1 MKRLFSSLVLSF
13 ACLSALAVGQLTG
26 ILTQEMLNAP
36 GDVFFVRGEMTLA
49 GATITVPQGK
59 TLVFTGGTLDGGEIV
74 GTGTSI
80 QMLQTRP
87 AFGLGLVISG
97 KWNVPEVHD
106 GWFAFDDSEE
116 FVSNQIIK
124 NVFALSNDETPC
136 HIFFEENRTY
146 FFEMPYKG
154 RGDFGHMVGSK
165 IVDGKS
171 RKDYSEIL
179 YDKFDFL
186 RIFTIP
192 SNTHLTV
199 NNRWKMLPTSI
210 GAYFVFW
217 EYGKRDITVDGKGT
231 ISGDNDWH
239 RYDTPVYST
248 NYYGEWGHLF
258 RCVRCTNFV
267 FRDITLSDSFG
278 DCIIFSG
285 SYNPDEKESRWSS
298 GLVVENVKILRARR
312 NGIAVGARNVSVRN
326 CHFEG
331 CGSSSA
337 KGTAPRCAIDFEPDG
352 VTTYSSI
359 GNRNVLMEN
368 CTFLDNYYD
377 VASSVNNLPGYGK
390 VATTV
395 KNCHFTSR
403 IRITATYWIKFENC
417 YIPSLFK
424 KSDNSKYTSRF
435 IEFVNCEFGEDKET
449 VQGHFRPE
457 TNKFTDC
464 KYTTGK
470 K

>member
-74 GTGTSI
+74 GAGTSI

-171 RKDYSEIL
+171 RKLIIL
-179 YDKFDFL
+179 
-186 RIFTIP
+186 
-192 SNTHLTV
+192 
-199 NNRWKMLPTSI
+199 
-210 GAYFVFW
+210 
-217 EYGKRDITVDGKGT
+217 
-231 ISGDNDWH
+231 
-239 RYDTPVYST
+239 
-248 NYYGEWGHLF
+248 
-258 RCVRCTNFV
+258 
-267 FRDITLSDSFG
+267 
-278 DCIIFSG
+278 
-285 SYNPDEKESRWSS
+285 
-298 GLVVENVKILRARR
+298 
-312 NGIAVGARNVSVRN
+312 
-326 CHFEG
+326 
-331 CGSSSA
+331 
-337 KGTAPRCAIDFEPDG
+337 
-352 VTTYSSI
+352 
-359 GNRNVLMEN
+359 
-368 CTFLDNYYD
+368 
-377 VASSVNNLPGYGK
+377 
-390 VATTV
+390 
-395 KNCHFTSR
+395 
-403 IRITATYWIKFENC
+403 
-417 YIPSLFK
+417 
-424 KSDNSKYTSRF
+424 
-435 IEFVNCEFGEDKET
+435 
-449 VQGHFRPE
+449 
-457 TNKFTDC
+457 
-464 KYTTGK
+464 
-470 K
+470 